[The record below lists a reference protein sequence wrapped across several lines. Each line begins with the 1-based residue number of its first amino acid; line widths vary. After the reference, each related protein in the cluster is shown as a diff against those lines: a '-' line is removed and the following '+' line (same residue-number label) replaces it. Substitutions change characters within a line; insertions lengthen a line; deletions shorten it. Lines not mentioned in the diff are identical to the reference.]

1 MKQKRYKSVEILETK
16 GINRIVCAPR
26 QAGTQYWLMP
36 SADHYLAR
44 KHVFIFITVRVKK
57 HNLKPPVAIHPP
69 PPPEKKKYKKKR
81 KGCKRFQKSSSS
93 SGIKTGQIS
102 HTHRHPVRCY
112 TRWFAILLQHCFSI
126 ATLSCAKNR
135 NLGQNFLEFF
145 NASGENRASLSIQF
159 LYPLLVFIQR
169 MVMM

>member
-26 QAGTQYWLMP
+26 QAGTQYWLLP

-57 HNLKPPVAIHPP
+57 HNLKPPVAIHPSP
-69 PPPEKKKYKKKR
+69 PPREKKN
-81 KGCKRFQKSSSS
+81 KRFQKNSSSS
-93 SGIKTGQIS
+93 RIKTGQIS

-145 NASGENRASLSIQF
+145 NASGENRASLAIQF
-159 LYPLLVFIQR
+159 LYPLPVFIQR